1 MEFDTKKSGTSYG
14 GILKL
19 VWPLALGM
27 VNNALMQFVDR
38 AFLAKYSM
46 AALEAVLP
54 ASMLAFV
61 AIGFF
66 QSLVGYSGT
75 FVAQY
80 HGAGD
85 PRMGVVSYRAGVMIA
100 IVSGLLMFAFMP
112 LGDLVFRISGHSA
125 EVRILENE
133 YYKISTGGGI
143 FLFLQMAASAYFT
156 GRGHTRLVFA
166 VNVLGNILN
175 IALDPIFIFGW
186 LFVPEMGVAGAAYAT
201 VASMAVQWIVLASVI
216 AAEQIKELKEVRVR
230 ISLADFMA
238 LVWRILKF
246 GVPSGGYSV
255 LNILSFTVFVF
266 VTGGVS
272 DVAFAV
278 SNACFTVN
286 YLLFAPMEGFALG
299 AATLVGQAQGR
310 GDSEAARRDGMRT
323 VLLGVVTVVVPSLL
337 VVALYRPILAVFAP
351 ENPLLHAEFIS
362 TGFILLVLMAA
373 WQVFDAA
380 DVIISGALK
389 GAGDTGFVMWWILVV
404 AFGFWLPLVF
414 VVVKF
419 CNTMPALWATMVAYV
434 VFMFVGSIIRWKRG
448 KWMSIKVLKATNEIA
463 PLGLQGN

>member
-112 LGDLVFRISGHSA
+112 LGDLVFRLSGHSA

-299 AATLVGQAQGR
+299 AATLVGQA
-310 GDSEAARRDGMRT
+310 
-323 VLLGVVTVVVPSLL
+323 
-337 VVALYRPILAVFAP
+337 P
-351 ENPLLHAEFIS
+351 E
-362 TGFILLVLMAA
+362 
-373 WQVFDAA
+373 
-380 DVIISGALK
+380 
-389 GAGDTGFVMWWILVV
+389 
-404 AFGFWLPLVF
+404 
-414 VVVKF
+414 
-419 CNTMPALWATMVAYV
+419 
-434 VFMFVGSIIRWKRG
+434 IIRHYVELRG
-448 KWMSIKVLKATNEIA
+448 IGIVDVRRLFGMGSVKLTEKDIREFFVQALNLEPKLLISYLVKEVRLFDDKVEIQFNS
-463 PLGLQGN
+463 PINKSPDDSQGFLFYTASRKMPYTIINKPQPKLNSVKVEIYI